1 MKKAD
6 NKKIIMFFIK
16 KLEKDFKKGIGE
28 LIEAE
33 EFWRKLKTEYV
44 PNTLLRDY
52 GYTSVETDGE
62 DTILLKGK
70 RYTYYGY
77 TITSEGKE
85 LMMVYEMNETAC

>member
-16 KLEKDFKKGIGE
+16 KLEKDFEKSIGE
-28 LIEAE
+28 LMEAE

-62 DTILLKGK
+62 EIIILQGK

-77 TITSEGKE
+77 TIISEGKE
-85 LMMVYEMNETAC
+85 LMMVYETNETAS